1 MTAAIPSLLPPA
13 RRFTCHGC
21 GVIVE
26 SDLIPFGWHQIR
38 RWVGVPAPDLHG
50 LYCTAKCA
58 HRAVGVLALAEE
70 SAPSG
75 TIPKEPVQAG
85 SGVPRQYTC
94 HACHASKVSDHNPYR
109 WFEIRRMVGERYPEI
124 LGWFCSAMCMH
135 RAVGVAAHREDEES
149 HAIQEAALDLL
160 ADELEK
166 RPHAGGG
173 KRR

>member
-1 MTAAIPSLLPPA
+1 M
-13 RRFTCHGC
+13 
-21 GVIVE
+21 
-26 SDLIPFGWHQIR
+26 
-38 RWVGVPAPDLHG
+38 
-50 LYCTAKCA
+50 
-58 HRAVGVLALAEE
+58 AEE

-75 TIPKEPVQAG
+75 PIPKEPAHAG
-85 SGVPRQYTC
+85 PGVPRQYTC
-94 HACHASKVSDHNPYR
+94 HACHVSKVSDHQPYR

-166 RPHAGGG
+166 RPHAGTG
-173 KRR
+173 KRQ